1 MRPADALAFPRMTF
15 QRRTGTRKSRV
26 QFQWPFF
33 RHFQTT
39 LFRHGHTVPVCSRGP
54 ISPVQTST
62 AWHVRHVTGDSDIKN
77 PRKCRSASLW
87 SRPAPSAVP
96 IPWNLADTAHRGVAK
111 RERPTVAY
119 SRPPPIQFFAVGQTR
134 LQSYLAKSAT
144 LCYNGQCFKCYTF
157 CRLKLNWK
165 YSISPAAS
173 LSYFAEYEGDS
184 FCNFSC
190 SSRHCAGYFHD
201 ASSKGSFR
209 PLLCK

>member
-1 MRPADALAFPRMTF
+1 MAIPCPSVPGAPYPRC
-15 QRRTGTRKSRV
+15 RRA
-26 QFQWPFF
+26 
-33 RHFQTT
+33 
-39 LFRHGHTVPVCSRGP
+39 RHGMSDMLPVIATSKAPVNAALLRSGAALRRFGHSHRE
-54 ISPVQTST
+54 SPQNAVQ
-62 AWHVRHVTGDSDIKN
+62 G
-77 PRKCRSASLW
+77 RSKA
-87 SRPAPSAVP
+87 RAAYCGIQQAAP
-96 IPWNLADTAHRGVAK
+96 
-111 RERPTVAY
+111 Y
-119 SRPPPIQFFAVGQTR
+119 SVFAVGQTR